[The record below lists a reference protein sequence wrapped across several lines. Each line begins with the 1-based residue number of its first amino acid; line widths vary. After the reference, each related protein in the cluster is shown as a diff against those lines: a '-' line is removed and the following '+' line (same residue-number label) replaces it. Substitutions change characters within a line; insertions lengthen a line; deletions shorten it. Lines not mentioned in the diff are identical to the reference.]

1 MNPKFR
7 ASDLRFPRTAS
18 EISQRDAEYASAF
31 DPPPE
36 SPESAAHTALAVGCI
51 LFAIVVIT
59 CALFGV
65 LMIPF

>member
-7 ASDLRFPRTAS
+7 ASGLRFERTAS
-18 EISQRDAEYASAF
+18 AAFKDADYARAF

-36 SPESAAHTALAVGCI
+36 SPESAAHKALAVACI